1 MTDGRSAGW
10 IEQSAANWEH
20 WKHGV
25 EALFWYQADSL
36 HVVCGVLLTI
46 FFALVT
52 RKSLASF
59 VPWTLLVLASSVNE
73 GIDIWFTHDVA
84 ESVKDTV
91 LTILAPTILLVSARW
106 FPSLYTGYNPAP
118 GVSAID

>member
-1 MTDGRSAGW
+1 MNFGLGGW
-10 IEQSAANWEH
+10 IEESAAGWEH

-36 HVVCGVLLTI
+36 HVVCGVLLII

-52 RKSLASF
+52 GKSLASF
-59 VPWTLLVLASSVNE
+59 IPWTLLVLASCVNE
-73 GIDIWFTHDVA
+73 GIDIWFTHHVA

-91 LTILAPTILLVSARW
+91 LTILPPSVLLVTARW
-106 FPSLYTGYNPAP
+106 FPSLYTRDIPTS
-118 GVSAID
+118 GVRSID

>member
-1 MTDGRSAGW
+1 MNFGLGGW
-10 IEQSAANWEH
+10 IEESAAGWEH

-36 HVVCGVLLTI
+36 HVVCGVLLII

-52 RKSLASF
+52 GKSLASF
-59 VPWTLLVLASSVNE
+59 IPWTLLVLASSVNE
-73 GIDIWFTHDVA
+73 GIDIWFTHHVA

-91 LTILAPTILLVSARW
+91 LTILPPLVLLVTARW
-106 FPSLYTGYNPAP
+106 YPSLYTRDIPIS
-118 GVSAID
+118 GVSSID